1 MKRVWKNKSILLGL
15 IMVLIVALSAVF
27 AEVLSPGNPVRIDM
41 GHRFE
46 APSEIFPLGTDG
58 FGRCVLSRLLY
69 GARYSLGLAVLV
81 MLILVFAVIPSA
93 MAAAYKGGFMEKGFL
108 WLCDISMALPPIVL
122 VLAITGIL
130 GNGPI
135 NLLFSSFFSYFGWY
149 GRMVRSHTL
158 TELSKSYTTYAI
170 TGGSSAASLLGIQVF
185 PNIAPNLLVLFC
197 LGIGDM
203 ILMLSGY
210 SFLGIGLAPGTPEWG
225 AMLNEARSILTTAPQ
240 FALYPGVCILF
251 TVCGFNLV
259 GEGMR
264 KATGMGEVIN
274 G

>member
-1 MKRVWKNKSILLGL
+1 MKRVWKNKSILLDL

-81 MLILVFAVIPSA
+81 MLILAFAVIPSA

-203 ILMLSGY
+203 ILTLSATDNLAVMDLSFEIINPNMEASKTY
-210 SFLGIGLAPGTPEWG
+210 SKGCTSGGSSGCCTAICSGGCKPMVDSSF
-225 AMLNEARSILTTAPQ
+225 EAWESLHT
-240 FALYPGVCILF
+240 LL
-251 TVCGFNLV
+251 
-259 GEGMR
+259 
-264 KATGMGEVIN
+264 
-274 G
+274 